1 MPLPIIGFL
10 FYSGPPLHVLHDD
23 YAKKGRIDDK
33 APVLASAT
41 ADIDAPVAEVWRLLS
56 DVAAWPTWNSAI
68 GKVTLDPAVA
78 VDAAFHWKNGSSSIR
93 SRFAVVT
100 PERELTWTGVSTGI
114 RAVHRNTLEQL
125 PGGAVRVRSEESM
138 AAPLVG
144 ALYPSRV
151 LQRSLDQWLDLLK
164 RTAETPGPA
173 A

>member
-1 MPLPIIGFL
+1 MPSSIVGNL
-10 FYSGPPLHVLHDD
+10 FYSGPPLHVLHDE
-23 YAKKGRIDDK
+23 YAKRGRVDDK
-33 APVLASAT
+33 APVLAST
-41 ADIDAPVAEVWRLLS
+41 EIDIDAPIADVWRLLS
-56 DVAAWPTWNSAI
+56 DVAAWPTWNTDV

-78 VDAAFHWKNGSSSIR
+78 VDAAFHWKNGPSNIR

-125 PGGAVRVRSEESM
+125 PAGPVRMRTEESM

-144 ALYPSRV
+144 VLYPSRK
-151 LQRSLDQWLDLLK
+151 LQRGLEQWLDLLK
-164 RTAETPGPA
+164 RTAEA